1 MRRTNISSTRIT
13 ANQVLKLFLM
23 DPLDRYDS
31 HLYGSISLFKW
42 PVAGFKNA
50 LNELLV
56 NRFIIRR
63 VNDYGWEKYFLTAL
77 GLRELLRNTTLR
89 EYLPDVP

>member
-1 MRRTNISSTRIT
+1 
-13 ANQVLKLFLM
+13 M

-42 PVAGFKNA
+42 SVAGYKNA
-50 LNELLV
+50 LDELLV

-77 GLRELLRNTTLR
+77 GLRELCVILRSASI
-89 EYLPDVP
+89 YLMFRKAPPLMAGI